1 MHTMLL
7 ASALS
12 SSASYSSTRKLV
24 EYINQRIH
32 HRIYLI
38 ILFKNRNG
46 LLLWSVDR
54 ATSNKFRICYSRTT
68 CSTSFYYAY
77 IHHVICIL
85 ASKILWYIVRLDNMH
100 NNNMHCIYVVPS
112 QVPRQFDCT
121 IIINQPIP
129 PYFLAAA
136 NI

>member
-54 ATSNKFRICYSRTT
+54 ATSNKFRIC
-68 CSTSFYYAY
+68 
-77 IHHVICIL
+77 IL
-85 ASKILWYIVRLDNMH
+85 SYNV
-100 NNNMHCIYVVPS
+100 
-112 QVPRQFDCT
+112 
-121 IIINQPIP
+121 
-129 PYFLAAA
+129 
-136 NI
+136 